1 MNALPRSLDLS
12 QSSHSSAF
20 QQVLSPEVLRQSV
33 PAAFA
38 PSAHERLSASYTF
51 VPTARVL
58 DALCQAGFIP
68 VEARQ
73 TRSRATSP
81 LHARHLIRLR
91 RRLETVSL
99 RESVPE
105 LLLLNSHDGTSAYQL
120 RVGIFRA
127 VCTNGLIVS
136 VGVFPACRVL
146 HRGDV
151 VDQLVRGALEMSE
164 RFGVLATMVERMERT
179 LLDEPARLDLA
190 AAALALRFPKDAP
203 GTVTPSDVLKPR
215 RQEDNGNDLWRT
227 YNVLQEA
234 LTRGGI
240 VRRSARNRL
249 TRTRRITGIRQDL
262 GLNSALWDL
271 AMARAA

>member
-1 MNALPRSLDLS
+1 
-12 QSSHSSAF
+12 
-20 QQVLSPEVLRQSV
+20 
-33 PAAFA
+33 
-38 PSAHERLSASYTF
+38 
-51 VPTARVL
+51 
-58 DALCQAGFIP
+58 
-68 VEARQ
+68 
-73 TRSRATSP
+73 
-81 LHARHLIRLR
+81 
-91 RRLETVSL
+91 
-99 RESVPE
+99 
-105 LLLLNSHDGTSAYQL
+105 
-120 RVGIFRA
+120 
-127 VCTNGLIVS
+127 
-136 VGVFPACRVL
+136 
-146 HRGDV
+146 
-151 VDQLVRGALEMSE
+151 MSE

-190 AAALALRFPKDAP
+190 AAALALRFPKDGP

-240 VRRSARNRL
+240 VRRSATNRL

>member
-105 LLLLNSHDGTSAYQL
+105 
-120 RVGIFRA
+120 
-127 VCTNGLIVS
+127 
-136 VGVFPACRVL
+136 
-146 HRGDV
+146 
-151 VDQLVRGALEMSE
+151 
-164 RFGVLATMVERMERT
+164 
-179 LLDEPARLDLA
+179 
-190 AAALALRFPKDAP
+190 
-203 GTVTPSDVLKPR
+203 
-215 RQEDNGNDLWRT
+215 
-227 YNVLQEA
+227 
-234 LTRGGI
+234 
-240 VRRSARNRL
+240 
-249 TRTRRITGIRQDL
+249 
-262 GLNSALWDL
+262 
-271 AMARAA
+271 